1 MKIGFAGI
9 GRMGEPMAFRLL
21 NANFPLNVWNRTQE
35 KLSALTAA
43 GARAAVTLRELAT
56 ESDVVLTMVTDDAA
70 VESIYL
76 GSDGLLSVPVK
87 GKIFADMSTIL
98 PATVSRIAA
107 AVTEHAASFADAPVA
122 GTVQPARE
130 GRLLIFAGGSA
141 EDVER
146 LKPVFNV
153 LARRIDHLGPVG
165 SGAAMKL
172 VHNALLSTYWAVFA
186 EAMAM
191 GTRYG
196 LDLKRMLDV
205 ISESPANFAALG
217 MKTPLLLG
225 QSSEVA
231 FNIANVRKDLNAIV
245 KFSESTGVPIPV
257 VQAAL
262 EKYERAISQGHAQE
276 DVAGIVPLSFRAF
289 REREPRSG
297 G

>member
-1 MKIGFAGI
+1 MRIGFAGI
-9 GRMGEPMAFRLL
+9 GRMGEPMAMRLL
-21 NANFPLNVWNRTQE
+21 QANFPLVVWNRTGE
-35 KLSALTAA
+35 RLAAITAA
-43 GARAAVTLRELAT
+43 GARAAATPRELAA
-56 ESDVVLTMVTDDAA
+56 ESDAVLTMVTDDAA
-70 VESIYL
+70 VNSVYL
-76 GSDGLLSVPVK
+76 GSDGLLSASVK
-87 GKIFADMSTIL
+87 GKLFADMSTIL
-98 PATVSRIAA
+98 PATVASIAS
-107 AVTEHAASFADAPVA
+107 AVFDRGASFVDAPVA
-122 GTVQPARE
+122 GTVQPARD

-191 GTRYG
+191 GSRYG

-217 MKTPLLLG
+217 VKTPLLLG
-225 QSSEVA
+225 QSSEVG
-231 FNIANVRKDLNAIV
+231 FNISNVRKDLHAIV
-245 KFSESTGVPIPV
+245 KFAESTGVPLPI

-262 EKYERAISQGHAQE
+262 AKYEQAIADGHAEE
-276 DVAGIVPLSFRAF
+276 DVASMVPLSL
-289 REREPRSG
+289 RERAPRSG